1 MGKVWTSN
9 SNPKLIARFYQEYFY
24 KSKTIARMIR
34 IDKGTETLD
43 QVTMYAWLRQHH
55 HDMDPQETVI
65 YGPSTA
71 NQVSYVIMYSRHKG
85 GRPFH
90 CLQDINNC

>member
-1 MGKVWTSN
+1 
-9 SNPKLIARFYQEYFY
+9 
-24 KSKTIARMIR
+24 MIR
-34 IDKGTETLD
+34 VDKGTETLG

-71 NQVSYVIMYSRHKG
+71 N
-85 GRPFH
+85 
-90 CLQDINNC
+90 